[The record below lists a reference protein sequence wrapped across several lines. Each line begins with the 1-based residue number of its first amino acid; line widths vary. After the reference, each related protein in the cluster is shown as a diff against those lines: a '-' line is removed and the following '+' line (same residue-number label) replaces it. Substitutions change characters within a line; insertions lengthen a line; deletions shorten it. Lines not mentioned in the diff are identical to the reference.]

1 MSRRYQT
8 TPCEVLKLDDDTL
21 TIENLRDRVETTVR
35 LQEVR
40 VVRLTLEEGRGTCAL
55 GMASGITHKIRSFQ
69 HNGARVR
76 HNDAASYRRFVV
88 ELHRGLAQHA
98 PSAGLTAGRR
108 RTWLFGRALIGLSAF
123 GVVASVVGG
132 WVLGVTN
139 TFVVLGPVAVSA
151 ILGIHGSTLI
161 QQRPLTYS
169 ALAVPESHLPHDES

>member
-8 TPCEVLKLDDDTL
+8 TPYEVLKLDDDTL

-40 VVRLTLEEGRGTCAL
+40 AVRLTLEEGRGTCAL
-55 GMASGITHKIRSFQ
+55 GMASGITHKIRSFR
-69 HNGARVR
+69 HDGAYVR
-76 HNDAASYRRFVV
+76 HNDVASYRRFVV

-98 PSAGLTAGRR
+98 PSVGLTAGRR

-123 GVVASVVGG
+123 GVVASVVGA

-151 ILGIHGSTLI
+151 ILGIHGFTLI

-169 ALAVPESHLPHDES
+169 ALDVPESHLPHDES